1 MRRSPLSNSLSLLL
15 LLAASSIASAAGG
28 ANIDAARALN
38 ADGDSDWM
46 LHGRTYNEQRFSP
59 LAQVNEDNVTNLGI
73 AWTSPIPSIDDGLAA
88 TPIVVDGVIYMT
100 SSFAN
105 TWAMDARTGEVLW
118 EYNPVVQY
126 HGSFSTS
133 WAARVNRGAAAWKGN
148 IYVAT
153 PDCRLVALDAKTG
166 EEVWSELTCDPS
178 AQYGIT
184 GAPRVFKDR
193 VIIGNGVAD
202 YGARGYV
209 TAYNA
214 KDGKLIWRFY
224 TVPGDPSKG
233 FENPILEM
241 AAKTWTGEKWW
252 EAGGGTAWDA
262 IVFDPD
268 LNQIYIGTDSAL
280 PWDYSVRSPDGGDNL
295 FLNSIIALDADT
307 GRYKWHYQTVPQ
319 DAWDFNAASHI
330 IQAELKL
337 FGEPRKVLM
346 QAPNNGFFY
355 VIDRIT
361 GELLAAE
368 KFVPANWAE
377 KIDIKTGRP
386 VEAAGVRYYENENK
400 LAHVSP
406 MVLGGHNWHPMSYHP
421 ATGLVYIP
429 AHVFSSTYRI
439 DPTGMAIG
447 GTLFDYYGN
456 DLDKIRGAI
465 KAGRVGK
472 IGRLLGWDPV
482 RMEVKWRVDHEVALN
497 GGVLSTAGNLV
508 FQGTGSGE
516 FRAYAADTGKQLWQ
530 IDVQRSVQAP
540 PVTYM
545 LDGDQYVL
553 LPTGGGGIAR
563 QMAPLFGNRKE
574 DNAAPSTLMAFKLG
588 ANGKLEKYET
598 IVRKVPKPPELNS
611 SAEQIALGE
620 AKFNENTCGLCHGGK
635 GVGPRIGS
643 STPDLRYLSA
653 DSHKNWKEIVLKGS
667 RAITGMLPHED
678 FMSESD
684 AEAIHAFVTS
694 LQRDLYRAQNP

>member
-1 MRRSPLSNSLSLLL
+1 MQNSRSINPFLRGLALASC
-15 LLAASSIASAAGG
+15 LLAANPTFSANVDEDRALKAAGET
-28 ANIDAARALN
+28 
-38 ADGDSDWM
+38 DWIM
-46 LHGRTYNEQRFSP
+46 HGRSYKEQRFSP
-59 LAQVNEDNVTNLGI
+59 LTQINDENVSNLGI
-73 AWTSPIPSIDDGLAA
+73 AWASEIPSVDDGLAA
-88 TPIVVDGVIYMT
+88 TPLVIDGVIYMT

-105 TWAMDARTGEVLW
+105 TWAVDARNGEILW

-126 HGSFSTS
+126 HGSWSTS
-133 WAARVNRGAAAWKGN
+133 WSARVNRGAAAWKGN

-153 PDCRLVALDAKTG
+153 PDCRLVALDAKSG
-166 EEVWSELTCDPS
+166 EEVWSIVTCDAS

-184 GAPRVFKDR
+184 GAPRVYKDI

-209 TAYNA
+209 TAYRA
-214 KDGKLIWRFY
+214 EDGKQLWRFY

-241 AAKTWTGEKWW
+241 AAKTWTGDKFW
-252 EAGGGTAWDA
+252 ESGGGTAWDA

-280 PWDYSVRSPDGGDNL
+280 PWNYEVRSPGGGDNL

-307 GRYKWHYQTVPQ
+307 GDYKWHYQTVPK

-330 IQAELKL
+330 IQAEIEL
-337 FGEPRKVLM
+337 FGEQRQVLM
-346 QAPNNGFFY
+346 QAPKNGFFY
-355 VIDRIT
+355 VLDRKT

-368 KFVPANWAE
+368 KYVPANWAE

-386 VEAAGVRYYENENK
+386 VENDEARYYKNDK
-400 LAHVSP
+400 KMADVSP
-406 MVLGGHNWHPMSYHP
+406 MVLGGHNWHPMSFHP
-421 ATGLVYIP
+421 GTGLVYIP
-429 AHVFSSTYRI
+429 AHEFTTRYRI
-439 DPTGMAIG
+439 AEGEGAIG

-456 DLDKIRGAI
+456 DYDATRDAI
-465 KAGRVGK
+465 KDGKVGK

-482 RMEVKWRVDHEVALN
+482 NMQVKWRVDHEIALN

-516 FRAYAADTGKQLWQ
+516 FRAYTADEGKQIWGV
-530 IDVQRSVQAP
+530 DVGRSVQAP

-553 LPTGGGGIAR
+553 APIGGGGIAR
-563 QMAPLFGNRKE
+563 MMVPLYGNKGK
-574 DNAAPSTLMAFKLG
+574 DTGAPSMLVAFKLAADG
-588 ANGKLEKYET
+588 EIPAHEPV
-598 IVRKVPKPPELNS
+598 VREVPKPPMQPNKELIAS
-611 SAEQIALGE
+611 GSALFEE
-620 AKFNENTCGLCHGGK
+620 YSCGLCHGSGAL
-635 GVGPRIGS
+635 GPRIGA
-643 STPDLRYLSA
+643 STPDLRYASP
-653 DSHKNWKEIVLKGS
+653 DTHKNFKEIVLKGS

-678 FMSESD
+678 FLSD
-684 AEAIHAFVTS
+684 AQADAIHSFVLS
-694 LQRDLYRAQNP
+694 RQWELYNAQN